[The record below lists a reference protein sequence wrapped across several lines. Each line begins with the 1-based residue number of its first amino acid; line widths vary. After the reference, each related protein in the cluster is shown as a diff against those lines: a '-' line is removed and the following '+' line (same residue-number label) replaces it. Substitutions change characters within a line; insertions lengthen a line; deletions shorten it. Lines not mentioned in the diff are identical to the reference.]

1 MFHGAFLLSVSVV
14 GESADNALEHS
25 IVGELEKPRKPTDFM
40 SGIGEHAAHIA

>member
-1 MFHGAFLLSVSVV
+1 MVLSFFLDLLW

-40 SGIGEHAAHIA
+40 SGIGEQAGHQA